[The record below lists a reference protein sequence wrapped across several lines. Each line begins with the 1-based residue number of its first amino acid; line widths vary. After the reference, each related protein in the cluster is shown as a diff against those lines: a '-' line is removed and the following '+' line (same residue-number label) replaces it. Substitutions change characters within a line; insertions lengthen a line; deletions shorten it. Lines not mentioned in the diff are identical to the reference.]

1 MLDRTPQV
9 FISYSWTSKEYQE
22 LIISIAS
29 RMRHDGVDIKLDV
42 WDLKEGQDKY
52 AYMEQ
57 CVTNPDIDKVLI
69 LSDRAYAEKADQRKG
84 GVGDETTIISSEVY
98 GNADQQKFI
107 PVVMERD
114 ENGKEYLPLY
124 LKSRIFRDLSGE
136 NFENEYEALL
146 RTIFNEPSHRK
157 PALGNSPEWL
167 TKERPNDL
175 FRLDDIVKK
184 LNITDNTRTK
194 RVLAQEFIDTYIEN
208 MKSFYVK
215 NIDKDTYL
223 ANFKAMKEY
232 RNVFLDRLNALSSLE
247 HFGSLMADEFEQL
260 HNALYNVYTFEPKM
274 MYFDEND
281 FDLFRLHVWELFI
294 CTVTFMLH
302 FELYEDI
309 NELLQHTYYLR
320 ISASGEQKRT
330 VSYEMVR
337 FHSRMI
343 EEKIK
348 PTMEGELPRK
358 HTLVGHIITTQRE
371 YMPIYTAKNM
381 ANADLFLYQVY
392 NALELDNLTRLCA
405 WFPTLYIYA
414 EQYDSMWK
422 HLVSKRYCEKIMPI
436 FGVKSVDELKD
447 RISKCV
453 YDRDY
458 HYSGVWTGAASAI
471 LSWIKLE
478 DVATLL

>member
-1 MLDRTPQV
+1 
-9 FISYSWTSKEYQE
+9 
-22 LIISIAS
+22 
-29 RMRHDGVDIKLDV
+29 
-42 WDLKEGQDKY
+42 
-52 AYMEQ
+52 
-57 CVTNPDIDKVLI
+57 
-69 LSDRAYAEKADQRKG
+69 
-84 GVGDETTIISSEVY
+84 
-98 GNADQQKFI
+98 
-107 PVVMERD
+107 
-114 ENGKEYLPLY
+114 
-124 LKSRIFRDLSGE
+124 
-136 NFENEYEALL
+136 
-146 RTIFNEPSHRK
+146 
-157 PALGNSPEWL
+157 
-167 TKERPNDL
+167 
-175 FRLDDIVKK
+175 
-184 LNITDNTRTK
+184 
-194 RVLAQEFIDTYIEN
+194 
-208 MKSFYVK
+208 
-215 NIDKDTYL
+215 
-223 ANFKAMKEY
+223 
-232 RNVFLDRLNALSSLE
+232 
-247 HFGSLMADEFEQL
+247 
-260 HNALYNVYTFEPKM
+260 
-274 MYFDEND
+274 
-281 FDLFRLHVWELFI
+281 
-294 CTVTFMLH
+294 MLH

-414 EQYDSMWK
+414 EQYDSMWR